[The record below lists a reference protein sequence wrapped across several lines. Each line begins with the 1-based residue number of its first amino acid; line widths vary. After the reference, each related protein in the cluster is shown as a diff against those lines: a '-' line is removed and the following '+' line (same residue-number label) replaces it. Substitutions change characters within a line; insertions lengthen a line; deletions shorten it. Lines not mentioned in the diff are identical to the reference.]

1 MKMLEG
7 PPRGLCLMFIL
18 MVVFLQSRG
27 INKCLTETHLSA
39 SAALQDNTSD
49 CRIPQSEMGQRQQAK
64 LKTMAVT
71 KPFSG
76 WRSTCEQACMF
87 VSDNGCLADVF

>member
-1 MKMLEG
+1 MKTLEG